1 MEKITK
7 MLAALMFALLAVTM
21 VSCDKEENES
31 KKTAAELAEGEY
43 QTRVASSV
51 PMMNFTTNC
60 GMGSVKVIAKT
71 DSTVDVYLPDFN
83 VKIESE
89 MAGRPVNLA
98 FEIGGMLISDVHVRK
113 STDVDSWVG
122 VQFSKDNFL
131 SVAGDFKINGLKVAG
146 YVAHGKLHLSVEYRP
161 GNMPAMLSV
170 VSIFEN
176 VVK

>member
-1 MEKITK
+1 

-43 QTRVASSV
+43 QTSVTSSV
-51 PMMNFTTNC
+51 PMMNYTTDC
-60 GMGSVKVIAKT
+60 GKGTVKVIAKT

-83 VKIESE
+83 VKVESE

-113 STDVDSWVG
+113 STDVDSSWG
-122 VQFSKDNFL
+122 EIIFSKDNFL
-131 SVAGDFKINGLKVAG
+131 SVAGDFKINGLRVVGSA
-146 YVAHGKLHLSVEYRP
+146 AHGKLHLSVEYRP